1 MLNFNNTSEIE
12 PLEGILGQER
22 AIEAMEKGLK
32 INNPAYNIYL
42 SGDSGTGKTTYAI
55 KALNKYAAKK
65 RNHKDWC
72 YVYNFENNREPLI
85 IGLDKGLGKVFKKD
99 IEKLIETLLDELKDA
114 FESEDFEIGKNQL
127 IEEYEIEKDT
137 LIKKIKKYAEEKGF
151 KLKSSKVG
159 MVFIPIE
166 DEENDEDE
174 DYKDEEFYKLK
185 RELENAAIQVVYKIR
200 ELENA
205 AKEALLEL
213 EEETAKFIIDPHIE
227 VLLEKYNSYDKVKT
241 YLNNMRENILE
252 HVYLFYMDEEELK
265 DKYDKEH
272 FIKYKV
278 NLFVDNGIDRENS
291 KAPVIV
297 EINPSP
303 SNLFGKAEYD
313 YYNGNVKTD
322 FTKLI
327 PGAVHKANGGYLVL
341 YVDQLL
347 RYPLSWDML
356 KRAIQS
362 RQIGVDTQTS
372 IKPENIPID
381 IKVVLIG
388 NNYMYNLLYNYDS
401 DFSKYF
407 KIFVDFD
414 NEMDKTDHNEDGIA
428 RFIAYQCGKN
438 NLKHFTYDAVKEVI
452 KFSTRICG
460 DRYKLSTKFNKIMEI
475 IFEGDVCAQIRD
487 SEYVDKCDVQKAILE
502 RKKRLNRIENK
513 MDESLENGFTLI
525 ETSGN
530 RIGVMNGL
538 SVLSTG
544 EYSFGRPSRITV
556 TTSPGNK
563 GIVNIEREVNM
574 SGPIHNKGVLILG
587 GYLAENFAQEF
598 PLSLNANICFE
609 QNYGGIEGDSATG
622 AELYA
627 LLSSLSKIPLKQNI
641 AATGSMNQ
649 KGEIQV
655 VGGISEKIEGFYS
668 ACKKQGLNGNQGV
681 IIPKNNSRNLVLS
694 EEVTN
699 AINEGKFTI
708 YTVERVE
715 EAIEILTDV
724 KFDEIKSRVIERLR
738 EFNELQSSSKR

>member
-55 KALNKYAAKK
+55 NALSKYAAKK

-85 IGLDKGLGKVFKKD
+85 IDLDKGLGKVFKKD

-151 KLKSSKVG
+151 KLKNSKVG

-200 ELENA
+200 ELENV

-213 EEETAKFIIDPHIE
+213 EEEIAKFIIDPHIE

-372 IKPENIPID
+372 IKPENMPID

>member
-55 KALNKYAAKK
+55 NALSKYAAKK

-85 IGLDKGLGKVFKKD
+85 IDLDKGLGRVFKKD

-137 LIKKIKKYAEEKGF
+137 LVKKMKKYAEEKGF

-174 DYKDEEFYKLK
+174 DYKDEEFYKSK

-200 ELENA
+200 ELENV

-213 EEETAKFIIDPHIE
+213 EEEIAKFIIDPHIE

-372 IKPENIPID
+372 IKPENMPID

-598 PLSLNANICFE
+598 PFSLNANICFE